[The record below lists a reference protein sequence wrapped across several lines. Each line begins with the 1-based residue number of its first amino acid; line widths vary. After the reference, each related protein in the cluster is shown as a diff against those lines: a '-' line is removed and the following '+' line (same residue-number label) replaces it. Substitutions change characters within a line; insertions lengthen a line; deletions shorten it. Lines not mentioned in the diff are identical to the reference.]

1 MGESNQSNSGLD
13 QMRHSRWIYASN
25 SSFQFTV
32 TFLSTVQTLFLFF
45 YYESVIGL
53 NSIYVFL
60 ALTLFTIYDAVN
72 DPIMGFLTDRNFKW
86 TRKWGRRFP
95 WIVIGIVPWCISL
108 YLIYSVPIGIDVNT
122 NPWPVFWWLV
132 LSLIILDT
140 FGTLVGINISALR
153 PDKFRSEDER
163 RILSGYFAFFDMI
176 AQAIGMI
183 VPPLFLMGGSGR
195 ENFAFMGALCA
206 TIGLISAVFFL
217 PGSREEK
224 VVIDRYYI
232 KDTEQPLGFFQGIWE
247 VIRLRSFI
255 YFFIILTIFNLTINL
270 LTNNIPYL
278 TTYVLRASADTMT
291 ILFAVFL
298 MGALVSVPFWLW
310 LLKKTKN
317 SKKMLSIGGFA
328 FSFALIPMTFF
339 VGFEDLLVY
348 LIILGFS
355 LGPMWAFFYTVIQA
369 DVCDDFVACTGKN
382 QKAILIGATT
392 LIGRF
397 VATVDELIIAVV
409 HNGTGFLPGYDTFDE
424 MAAVVVN
431 MDPILHG
438 IRLISGL
445 IPACIML
452 AGTILFWKKYP
463 LTPDV
468 VIANHAKLMT
478 LGL

>member
-53 NSIYVFL
+53 NAFYVFL
-60 ALTLFTIYDAVN
+60 ALTVFTIYDAFN
-72 DPIMGFLTDRNFKW
+72 DPIIGFLTDRNLRW

-108 YLIYSVPIGIDVNT
+108 YLVYSVPTSINVDS
-122 NPWPVFWWLV
+122 NPWPVFGWLV

-163 RILSGYFAFFDMI
+163 RILSGYFAVFDMI
-176 AQAIGMI
+176 AQAIGLI
-183 VPPLFLMGGSGR
+183 VPPLFLLGGNGR
-195 ENFAFMGALCA
+195 EIYAFMGAMCA
-206 TIGLISAVFFL
+206 TIGLVSSVFFL
-217 PGSREEK
+217 PGSKEEK
-224 VVIDRYYI
+224 AVIDRYFV
-232 KDTEQPLGFFQGIWE
+232 KEKEHPLTFLQGITK
-247 VIRLRSFI
+247 VFKIKSFLI
-255 YFFIILTIFNLTINL
+255 FFTILMIFNMATSL
-270 LTNNIPYL
+270 LTNNIQYL
-278 TTYVLRASADTMT
+278 TIYVLRASRDTMSL
-291 ILFAVFL
+291 LFAFFL
-298 MGALVSVPFWLW
+298 LGALVSVPFWLW
-310 LLKKTKN
+310 TLKKTQN
-317 SKKMLSIGGFA
+317 SKKILSIGGFA
-328 FSFALIPMTFF
+328 FSFSLIPMTFF
-339 VGFEDLLVY
+339 VGVEDLSVM

-369 DVCDDFVACTGKN
+369 DVCDDFVACTGQN
-382 QKAILIGATT
+382 QKAILIGTVT
-392 LIGRF
+392 FIGRL
-397 VATVDELIIAVV
+397 VATLDELIIAIV
-409 HNGTGFLPGYDTFDE
+409 HNGTGFIPGYDTYDS
-424 MAAVVVN
+424 MAAHVAS
-431 MDPILHG
+431 MDPILTG

-445 IPACIML
+445 IPAALMF
-452 AGTILFWKKYP
+452 AGTFLFWKRYP

-468 VIANHAKLMT
+468 VRANQAKLKE